1 MFLLCW
7 APRYVIACP
16 FLLIILL
23 VLRFIMETVL
33 KMGILQ
39 FTTTVYWVRV
49 VLFLF
54 PFIHTMGLTMIVLMY
69 LPTNNIFLVNPVI
82 YVAMSKLVR
91 NYVVN
96 IFKNL
101 CCHTEN
107 ITGVTIIP
115 DSR

>member
-1 MFLLCW
+1 
-7 APRYVIACP
+7 
-16 FLLIILL
+16 
-23 VLRFIMETVL
+23 METVL

-54 PFIHTMGLTMIVLMY
+54 PFIHTMGLIMIDLMY

-96 IFKNL
+96 IFKNPFGASKFAGTKY
-101 CCHTEN
+101 CRNYASIRAGSDH
-107 ITGVTIIP
+107 GIP
-115 DSR
+115 RTPEKNATA